1 MDSVNY
7 SSWLSALSYI
17 PQDKFLIND
26 SIQSNIAL
34 GIDAD
39 KVDQSHLIM

>member
-1 MDSVNY
+1 MDSVSY

-26 SIQSNIAL
+26 SIPSNIAL

-39 KVDQSHLIM
+39 KLTKVT